1 MSTANKKVMVVGG
14 GIAGLTAAWELS
26 QLNIDVELIEKTC
39 FLGGYA
45 IQFCCKATD
54 ECVTCGACSAEDM
67 LYNVVNEPKIK
78 VHLATE
84 IEKIN
89 KNGKLSVSLKKSSPQ
104 TDSAEGGL
112 AKGYSKNNSP
122 LLVVV
127 DKSSCKKIP
136 DGAVAFDDIELV
148 NKIDDIDAVVLASG
162 FNPFNAEIKGTYG
175 YHKFN
180 NVVTGLDLERI
191 IRKNGVVVRPSD
203 GKEPKAVAFIQCVG
217 SRDENLG
224 NLWCSQ
230 VCCPYALRMAEQ
242 TKYKNPDTDITV
254 FYMDIQNAG
263 KNFPVFYEK
272 CKSDMRFVRN
282 IPVDLYPI
290 KGDKLQMRYMNDDDG
305 LSVKEVFDMVVLSI
319 GIMPGSDNVQL
330 SELLDINLNQDG
342 FFACKD
348 KFNRT
353 STSKDGIFIAGT
365 VQGPKTIAASMAHA
379 TQAAGEVMKYLGV
392 SK

>member
-1 MSTANKKVMVVGG
+1 MSTSNKKVMVVGG

-26 QLNIDVELIEKTC
+26 QLDIDVELIEKTC

-54 ECVTCGACSAEDM
+54 ECVACGACSVEDM

-78 VHLATE
+78 VHLAAE
-84 IEKIN
+84 VEKIN
-89 KNGKLSVSLKKSSPQ
+89 KNGKFSVSLKKSSPQ
-104 TDSAEGGL
+104 TDTAEGGI

-122 LLVVV
+122 LFVVV
-127 DKSSCKKIP
+127 DKKSCKDIP
-136 DGAVAFDDIELV
+136 DGALEFDDIELT
-148 NKIDDIDAVVLASG
+148 NKIKDIDAVVLASG
-162 FNPFNAEIKGTYG
+162 FTPFNAEKKGTYG
-175 YHKFN
+175 YNKFN
-180 NVVTGLDLERI
+180 NLVTGLDLEHI
-191 IRKNGVVVRPSD
+191 IRKNGKVVRPSD

-242 TKYKNPDTDITV
+242 TKYKNPDIDITI
-254 FYMDIQNAG
+254 FYMDIQNVG

-272 CKSDMRFVRN
+272 CKADMRFVRN
-282 IPVDLYPI
+282 IPVDIYPI
-290 KGDKLQMRYMNDDDG
+290 KGDKLEMRYMNDDDG
-305 LSVKEVFDMVVLSI
+305 LSVKEVFDLVVLSI

-330 SELLDINLNQDG
+330 SELLDIDLNKDG

-353 STSKDGIFIAGT
+353 STSKAGIFIAGT
-365 VQGPKTIAASMAHA
+365 VQGPKAIAASMAHA

-392 SK
+392 S

>member
-1 MSTANKKVMVVGG
+1 LSTSNKKAMVVGG

-26 QLNIDVELIEKTC
+26 QLDINVELIEKTC
-39 FLGGYA
+39 FLGGHA

-54 ECVTCGACSAEDM
+54 ECVTCGACSVEDM
-67 LYNVVNEPKIK
+67 LCNVINEPRIK

-84 IEKIN
+84 VEKIN
-89 KNGKLSVSLKKSSPQ
+89 KNGKFSVIMKKSSPQ
-104 TDSAEGGL
+104 TDGVEGGI

-122 LLVVV
+122 LFVVV
-127 DKSSCKKIP
+127 DKKSCKDIP
-136 DGAVAFDDIELV
+136 DGAVEFDHIELTK
-148 NKIDDIDAVVLASG
+148 KIDDIDAVILASG
-162 FNPFNAEIKGTYG
+162 FKPFNAEKKGTYG

-180 NVVTGLDLERI
+180 NIVTGLDLESI
-191 IRKNGVVVRPSD
+191 IRKNGAVVRPSD
-203 GKEPKAVAFIQCVG
+203 GKEPKSVAFIQCVG

-242 TKYKNPDTDITV
+242 AKYKNADIDITV
-254 FYMDIQNAG
+254 FYMDIQNTG

-282 IPVDLYPI
+282 IPVDIYPI
-290 KGDKLQMRYMNDDDG
+290 EDDKLQMRYMNDEDG
-305 LSVKEVFDMVVLSI
+305 LPVKEVFDMVVLSI
-319 GIMPGSDNVQL
+319 GIMPGSDNKKI
-330 SELLDINLNQDG
+330 SELLNIDLNKDG

-379 TQAAGEVMKYLGV
+379 TQAAGEVKKYLGV
-392 SK
+392 S

>member
-1 MSTANKKVMVVGG
+1 MSTSNKKAMVVGG

-26 QLNIDVELIEKTC
+26 QLDINVELIEKTC
-39 FLGGYA
+39 FLGGHA

-54 ECVTCGACSAEDM
+54 ECVTCGACSVEDM
-67 LYNVVNEPKIK
+67 LCNVINEPRIK

-84 IEKIN
+84 VEKIN
-89 KNGKLSVSLKKSSPQ
+89 ENGKFSVSMKKSSPQ
-104 TDSAEGGL
+104 TDGVEGGI

-122 LLVVV
+122 LFVVV
-127 DKSSCKKIP
+127 DKKSCKDIP
-136 DGAVAFDDIELV
+136 DGAVEFDHIELTK
-148 NKIDDIDAVVLASG
+148 KIDDIDAVILASG
-162 FNPFNAEIKGTYG
+162 FKPFNAEKKGTYG

-180 NVVTGLDLERI
+180 NIVTGLDLESI
-191 IRKNGVVVRPSD
+191 IRKNGAVVRPSD
-203 GKEPKAVAFIQCVG
+203 GKEPKSVAFIQCVG

-242 TKYKNPDTDITV
+242 AKYKNADIDITV
-254 FYMDIQNAG
+254 FYMDIQNTG

-282 IPVDLYPI
+282 IPVDIYPI
-290 KGDKLQMRYMNDDDG
+290 EDDKLQMRYMNDEDG
-305 LSVKEVFDMVVLSI
+305 LPVKEVFDMVVLSI
-319 GIMPGSDNVQL
+319 GIMPGSDNKKI
-330 SELLDINLNQDG
+330 SELLNIDLNKDG

-379 TQAAGEVMKYLGV
+379 TQAAGEVKKYLGV
-392 SK
+392 S

>member
-26 QLNIDVELIEKTC
+26 QLDIDVELIEKTC

-84 IEKIN
+84 VEKIN
-89 KNGKLSVSLKKSSPQ
+89 KNGKLSVSLKKGSPQ
-104 TDSAEGGL
+104 IDSAEGGIV
-112 AKGYSKNNSP
+112 KGYSKNNSP
-122 LLVVV
+122 LLVVI
-127 DKSSCKKIP
+127 DKNSCKKIP
-136 DGAVAFDDIELV
+136 DGAVVFDDIELE
-148 NKIDDIDAVVLASG
+148 NKIDDIDAVILASG
-162 FNPFNAEIKGTYG
+162 FTPFNAEIKGTYG
-175 YHKFN
+175 YNKFN
-180 NVVTGLDLERI
+180 NLVTGLDLERI
-191 IRKNGVVVRPSD
+191 IRKNGKVVRPSD

-242 TKYKNPDTDITV
+242 TKYKNPDTEITI

-263 KNFPVFYEK
+263 KNFPIFYEK

-282 IPVDLYPI
+282 IPVDIYPI
-290 KGDKLQMRYMNDDDG
+290 KDDKLEMRYMNDDDG

-319 GIMPGSDNVQL
+319 GIMPGSDNAQL
-330 SELLDINLNQDG
+330 SELLDINLNKDG

>member
-1 MSTANKKVMVVGG
+1 MSTSNKKAMVVGG

-26 QLNIDVELIEKTC
+26 QLDINVELIEKTC
-39 FLGGYA
+39 FLGGHA

-54 ECVTCGACSAEDM
+54 ECVTCGACSVEDM
-67 LYNVVNEPKIK
+67 LCNVINEPRIK

-84 IEKIN
+84 VEKIN
-89 KNGKLSVSLKKSSPQ
+89 KNGKFSVSMKKSSPQ
-104 TDSAEGGL
+104 TDGVEGGI

-127 DKSSCKKIP
+127 DKKSCKDIP
-136 DGAVAFDDIELV
+136 DGAVEFDHIELTK
-148 NKIDDIDAVVLASG
+148 KIDDIDAVILASG
-162 FNPFNAEIKGTYG
+162 FKPFNAEKKGTYG

-180 NVVTGLDLERI
+180 NIVTGLDLESI
-191 IRKNGVVVRPSD
+191 IRKNGAVVRPSD
-203 GKEPKAVAFIQCVG
+203 GKEPKSVAFIQCVG

-242 TKYKNPDTDITV
+242 AKYKNADIDITV
-254 FYMDIQNAG
+254 FYMDIQNTG

-282 IPVDLYPI
+282 IPVDIYPI
-290 KGDKLQMRYMNDDDG
+290 EDDKLQMRYMNDEDG
-305 LSVKEVFDMVVLSI
+305 LPVKEVFDMVVLSI
-319 GIMPGSDNVQL
+319 GIMPGSDNKKI
-330 SELLDINLNQDG
+330 SELLNIDLNKDG

-379 TQAAGEVMKYLGV
+379 TQAAGEVKKYLGV
-392 SK
+392 S

>member
-1 MSTANKKVMVVGG
+1 LSTSNKKAMVVGG

-26 QLNIDVELIEKTC
+26 QLDINVELIEKTC
-39 FLGGYA
+39 FLGGHA

-54 ECVTCGACSAEDM
+54 ECVTCGACSVEDM
-67 LYNVVNEPKIK
+67 LCNVINEPRIK

-84 IEKIN
+84 VEKIN
-89 KNGKLSVSLKKSSPQ
+89 KNGKFSVSMKKSSPQ
-104 TDSAEGGL
+104 TDGVEGGI

-122 LLVVV
+122 LFVVV
-127 DKSSCKKIP
+127 DKKSCKDIP
-136 DGAVAFDDIELV
+136 DGAVEFDHIELTK
-148 NKIDDIDAVVLASG
+148 KIDDIDAVILASG
-162 FNPFNAEIKGTYG
+162 FKPFNAEKKGTYG

-180 NVVTGLDLERI
+180 NIVTGLDLESI
-191 IRKNGVVVRPSD
+191 IRKNGAVVRPSD
-203 GKEPKAVAFIQCVG
+203 GKEPKSVAFIQCVG

-242 TKYKNPDTDITV
+242 AKYKNADIDITV
-254 FYMDIQNAG
+254 FYMDIQNTG

-282 IPVDLYPI
+282 IPVDIYPI
-290 KGDKLQMRYMNDDDG
+290 EDDKLQMRYMNDEDG
-305 LSVKEVFDMVVLSI
+305 LPVKEVFDMVVLSI
-319 GIMPGSDNVQL
+319 GIMPGSDNKKI
-330 SELLDINLNQDG
+330 SELLNIDLNKDG

-379 TQAAGEVMKYLGV
+379 TQAAGEVKKYLGV
-392 SK
+392 S

>member
-1 MSTANKKVMVVGG
+1 
-14 GIAGLTAAWELS
+14 
-26 QLNIDVELIEKTC
+26 VELIEKTC
-39 FLGGYA
+39 FLGGHA

-54 ECVTCGACSAEDM
+54 ECVTCGACSVEDM
-67 LYNVVNEPKIK
+67 LCNVINEHRIK

-84 IEKIN
+84 VEKIN
-89 KNGKLSVSLKKSSPQ
+89 KNGKFSVSMKKSSPQ
-104 TDSAEGGL
+104 TDGVEGGI

-122 LLVVV
+122 LFVVV
-127 DKSSCKKIP
+127 DKKSCKDIP
-136 DGAVAFDDIELV
+136 DGAVEFDHIELIK
-148 NKIDDIDAVVLASG
+148 KIDDIDAVILASG
-162 FNPFNAEIKGTYG
+162 FKPFNAERKGTYG

-180 NVVTGLDLERI
+180 NIVTGLDLESI
-191 IRKNGVVVRPSD
+191 IRKNGAVVRPSD
-203 GKEPKAVAFIQCVG
+203 GKEPKSVAFIQCVG

-242 TKYKNPDTDITV
+242 AKYKNSDIDITI
-254 FYMDIQNAG
+254 FYMDIQNTG

-282 IPVDLYPI
+282 IPVDIYPI
-290 KGDKLQMRYMNDDDG
+290 EDDKLQMRYMNDEDG
-305 LSVKEVFDMVVLSI
+305 LPVKEVFDMVVLSI
-319 GIMPGSDNVQL
+319 GIMPGSDNKKL
-330 SELLDINLNQDG
+330 SELLNIDLNKDG

-379 TQAAGEVMKYLGV
+379 TQAAGEVKKYLGV
-392 SK
+392 S